1 MSAQR
6 KVKIYFDS
14 NDEFVREEQLP
25 EMLQSA
31 RSASHSNSNDESLEE
46 LSERQRIID
55 SINFKYRAVNVFFGN
70 EEQALSGTTRI
81 TRNIFAG
88 TQDRNENAMLFLE
101 NLNKIK
107 QSKNSETLSK
117 QALLLRKLN
126 NEHGGAGGCMSNAS
140 YPTQLD
146 GAD

>member
-25 EMLQSA
+25 EVLNSA
-31 RSASHSNSNDESLEE
+31 RSSTSAKGQDADDSLD
-46 LSERQRIID
+46 LVTERQRMID
-55 SINFKYRAVNVFFGN
+55 AINFKYRAVDVFFGN

-88 TQDRNENAMLFLE
+88 T
-101 NLNKIK
+101 
-107 QSKNSETLSK
+107 
-117 QALLLRKLN
+117 
-126 NEHGGAGGCMSNAS
+126 
-140 YPTQLD
+140 
-146 GAD
+146 

>member
-117 QALLLRKLN
+117 
-126 NEHGGAGGCMSNAS
+126 
-140 YPTQLD
+140 
-146 GAD
+146 

>member
-25 EMLQSA
+25 EVLNSA
-31 RSASHSNSNDESLEE
+31 RSSTSAKGQDADDSLD
-46 LSERQRIID
+46 SVTERQRMID
-55 SINFKYRAVNVFFGN
+55 AINFKYRAVDVFFGN

-88 TQDRNENAMLFLE
+88 T
-101 NLNKIK
+101 
-107 QSKNSETLSK
+107 
-117 QALLLRKLN
+117 
-126 NEHGGAGGCMSNAS
+126 
-140 YPTQLD
+140 
-146 GAD
+146 